1 MDAERKQRLAR
12 NEAVFREVNE
22 RIEELT
28 RDGEWLGESE
38 WLEVLCECGTKA
50 CAEPLKLRISDYE
63 RVRQE
68 PTDFRVAHGH
78 VIPEIEEVVATGP
91 GYEVVRKLAGEGVL
105 ARETD
110 PRS

>member
-1 MDAERKQRLAR
+1 MDAERRERLAR

-22 RIEELT
+22 RIEKIA

-38 WLEVLCECGTKA
+38 SLQVLCECGHSD
-50 CAEPLKLRISDYE
+50 CAEPLTLSISEYE
-63 RVRQE
+63 QVRQV
-68 PTDFRVAHGH
+68 PTDFLVVPDH
-78 VIPEIEEVVATGP
+78 VIPEIEKVVATGR